1 MGHWSISCF
10 FVTFDTHNIAMQPV
24 TSISRES
31 EFCTESIRLLAALDR
46 LILHGK
52 PLGEIISRPPAVL
65 VVVSLGGAEHPDTR
79 DHQSLR

>member
-1 MGHWSISCF
+1 
-10 FVTFDTHNIAMQPV
+10 MQPV

-52 PLGEIISRPPAVL
+52 PLSEIISRPPCGL